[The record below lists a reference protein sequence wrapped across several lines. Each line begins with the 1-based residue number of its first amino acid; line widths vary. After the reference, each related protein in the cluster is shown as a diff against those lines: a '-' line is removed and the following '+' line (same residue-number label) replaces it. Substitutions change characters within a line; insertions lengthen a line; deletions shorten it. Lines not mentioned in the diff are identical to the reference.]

1 MVSDKPPRRSKSD
14 KSPVTID
21 LAAEDVSTIATPV
34 RSDDS
39 DAPVAAAKTDAKAA
53 GAGKPLSAK
62 DDTVTSKAETAKP
75 ADNKAAD
82 VKPAAPISPAT
93 DKADTTKA
101 AEEPKTATGGGP
113 GSSAPTS
120 SPAPTLT
127 SAATAS
133 SGSSAAASGRNDAGA
148 KTANSSATV
157 DAPKTL
163 GTNTAGASS
172 TAGTSSTAAKPDPKP
187 ATTGAGATSAGKTP
201 ARQAPATASLI
212 AAGILGGIVALAL
225 AGGMFYAGIIPG
237 ASKDETDQ
245 TAALQQQI
253 DGLSQQLA
261 SSTAA
266 IDALKT
272 AASNGNGSN
281 VDTAITERLAALES
295 RIAEA
300 GSNTAASDAL
310 TQRLAALETKVDQP
324 GREEAVA
331 KALAASALKTA
342 IDRGGPFTGEL
353 QTFSGIA
360 GNDPAVQTLEKF
372 AQSGI
377 PSASDL
383 VQKFPQTATAI
394 LNAAHQ
400 TDEQAGVGSRLLSSA
415 MQMVKVRPVGDVEG
429 DTPEAIVARM
439 EDKLRKGDLKGASS
453 EWDALPQPARDASIA
468 YKQTLD
474 ARIEVDGLVDNTL
487 NRAISGASNAG

>member
-39 DAPVAAAKTDAKAA
+39 DIPAAAAKPDAKAA
-53 GAGKPLSAK
+53 DAGKPASTT

-75 ADNKAAD
+75 ADTKATDA
-82 VKPAAPISPAT
+82 KPPAASSTAT
-93 DKADTTKA
+93 GKVEPTKA
-101 AEEPKTATGGGP
+101 AEAPKPTATSGGP
-113 GSSAPTS
+113 GSTPT
-120 SPAPTLT
+120 PAANT
-127 SAATAS
+127 S
-133 SGSSAAASGRNDAGA
+133 SGSSAAASGSNHASANTVGSSA
-148 KTANSSATV
+148 KT
-157 DAPKTL
+157 DAPKPF
-163 GTNTAGASS
+163 GTSTAGASS

-187 ATTGAGATSAGKTP
+187 ATTGTGATSATKAP
-201 ARQAPATASLI
+201 ARQAPATSSLI
-212 AAGILGGIVALAL
+212 AAGIFGGIVALAL
-225 AGGMFYAGIIPG
+225 AGSMFYAGIIPG
-237 ASKDETDQ
+237 TSSGNTTEN
-245 TAALQQQI
+245 AALQQQI
-253 DGLSQQLA
+253 DSLNQQLA

-266 IDALKT
+266 IEALKT
-272 AASNGNGSN
+272 AATAGNGGDVS
-281 VDTAITERLAALES
+281 AEIAERLAALEA

-300 GSNTAASDAL
+300 GSATATTDAL
-310 TQRLAALETKVDQP
+310 TQRLAALETKVDEP
-324 GREEAVA
+324 GRGEAVA

-353 QTFSGIA
+353 QTFAGIA
-360 GNDPAVQTLEKF
+360 GSDPAVQTLEKF
-372 AQSGI
+372 AQSGV

-394 LNAAHQ
+394 LNTAHQ
-400 TDEQAGVGSRLLSSA
+400 TDEQAGIGSRLLSSA

-439 EDKLRKGDLKGASS
+439 EDKLRKGDLKGAST
-453 EWDALPQPARDASIA
+453 EWDVLPQPAKDASIA

>member
-39 DAPVAAAKTDAKAA
+39 DVPVAAAKTDAEA
-53 GAGKPLSAK
+53 GGAEKPVSAK
-62 DDTVTSKAETAKP
+62 EDTTASKPTGT
-75 ADNKAAD
+75 KAAD
-82 VKPAAPISPAT
+82 VKPATPVSTAT
-93 DKADTTKA
+93 DKAETSKA
-101 AEEPKTATGGGP
+101 AEAARTATSGGP
-113 GSSAPTS
+113 GASAPTS
-120 SPAPTLT
+120 T
-127 SAATAS
+127 TAS
-133 SGSSAAASGRNDAGA
+133 SGSSAAAAAADNNS
-148 KTANSSATV
+148 ANSNTV
-157 DAPKTL
+157 GGSTSTGAPKTF
-163 GTNTAGASS
+163 GTSTTSASS
-172 TAGTSSTAAKPDPKP
+172 TAGTSSTTGKPDPKP
-187 ATTGAGATSAGKTP
+187 ATTGASATSATKARERQTP
-201 ARQAPATASLI
+201 AISSLI
-212 AAGILGGIVALAL
+212 AAGIFGGVVALVL
-225 AGGMFYAGIIPG
+225 AGSMFYAGVIPG
-237 ASKDETDQ
+237 ASGGNTTENT
-245 TAALQQQI
+245 ALQQQI
-253 DGLSQQLA
+253 DSLNQQLA

-266 IDALKT
+266 IEALKT
-272 AASNGNGSN
+272 TATAGNGSN
-281 VDTAITERLAALES
+281 VGAEIADRLAALET

-310 TQRLAALETKVDQP
+310 TQRLAALESKVDQP

-360 GNDPAVQTLEKF
+360 GNDPAVTVLEKF
-372 AQSGI
+372 AATGV

-383 VQKFPQTATAI
+383 VQKLPQTAQAI

-400 TDEQAGVGSRLLSSA
+400 TDEQAGIGSRLISSA
-415 MQMVKVRPVGDVEG
+415 MQMVKVRPIGDVEG

-439 EDKLRKGDLKGASS
+439 EDKLRKGDLKGAST
-453 EWDALPQPARDASIA
+453 EWDALPQPAKDASLA

>member
-39 DAPVAAAKTDAKAA
+39 DIPVAAAKTDAKAA
-53 GAGKPLSAK
+53 DAGKPVSAK
-62 DDTVTSKAETAKP
+62 EDAVTSKAEAAKP
-75 ADNKAAD
+75 ADTKAAD
-82 VKPAAPISPAT
+82 VKPAAAGSTAT
-93 DKADTTKA
+93 GKVEPTKA
-101 AEEPKTATGGGP
+101 AETPKTTTSGGP
-113 GSSAPTS
+113 STSAPTS
-120 SPAPTLT
+120 TPTP
-127 SAATAS
+127 AATAA
-133 SGSSAAASGRNDAGA
+133 SGSSHASANTVGSSA
-148 KTANSSATV
+148 KT
-157 DAPKTL
+157 DAPKTF

-187 ATTGAGATSAGKTP
+187 ATAGAGATSATKAP
-201 ARQAPATASLI
+201 ARQAPANSSLI
-212 AAGILGGIVALAL
+212 AAGIFGGIVALAL
-225 AGGMFYAGIIPG
+225 AGSMFYAGIIPG
-237 ASKDETDQ
+237 TSSGNTTEN
-245 TAALQQQI
+245 AALQQQI
-253 DGLSQQLA
+253 DGLNQQLA

-266 IDALKT
+266 IEALKT
-272 AASNGNGSN
+272 AATASNGGT
-281 VDTAITERLAALES
+281 VGTEIAERLAALEA

-310 TQRLAALETKVDQP
+310 TKRLAALETKVDQP

-360 GNDPAVQTLEKF
+360 GSDPAVQTLEKF
-372 AQSGI
+372 AQSGV

-383 VQKFPQTATAI
+383 VQKFPQTATTI

-400 TDEQAGVGSRLLSSA
+400 TDEQAGIGSRLLSSA

-439 EDKLRKGDLKGASS
+439 EDKLRKGDLKGAST
-453 EWDALPQPARDASIA
+453 EWDVLPQPAKDASIA

>member
-1 MVSDKPPRRSKSD
+1 MY
-14 KSPVTID
+14 
-21 LAAEDVSTIATPV
+21 
-34 RSDDS
+34 
-39 DAPVAAAKTDAKAA
+39 
-53 GAGKPLSAK
+53 
-62 DDTVTSKAETAKP
+62 
-75 ADNKAAD
+75 
-82 VKPAAPISPAT
+82 
-93 DKADTTKA
+93 
-101 AEEPKTATGGGP
+101 
-113 GSSAPTS
+113 
-120 SPAPTLT
+120 
-127 SAATAS
+127 
-133 SGSSAAASGRNDAGA
+133 
-148 KTANSSATV
+148 
-157 DAPKTL
+157 
-163 GTNTAGASS
+163 
-172 TAGTSSTAAKPDPKP
+172 
-187 ATTGAGATSAGKTP
+187 
-201 ARQAPATASLI
+201 
-212 AAGILGGIVALAL
+212 
-225 AGGMFYAGIIPG
+225 YAGIIPG
-237 ASKDETDQ
+237 SAGGRSDQ
-245 TAALQQQI
+245 NAALQQQI
-253 DGLSQQLA
+253 DSLTQQLA

-266 IDALKT
+266 IEALQKAT
-272 AASNGNGSN
+272 PASS
-281 VDTAITERLAALES
+281 DISAEIADRLAALET
-295 RIAEA
+295 RITEA
-300 GSNTAASDAL
+300 SNNTAASDAL

-372 AQSGI
+372 AQSGV

-439 EDKLRKGDLKGASS
+439 EDKLGKGDLRGATA
-453 EWDALPQPARDASIA
+453 EWDVLPQPAKDASIS

-474 ARIEVDGLVDNTL
+474 ARIEVDSLVDNTL

>member
-21 LAAEDVSTIATPV
+21 LAADDVSTIATPV

-39 DAPVAAAKTDAKAA
+39 DAPVNAAKKDAESVVSE
-53 GAGKPLSAK
+53 KPPVAQSASTATGPQ
-62 DDTVTSKAETAKP
+62 DTKP
-75 ADNKAAD
+75 AD
-82 VKPAAPISPAT
+82 VKPAVSVSAPRGNAESGKTPEVTKHSAASASDKTGPAT
-93 DKADTTKA
+93 
-101 AEEPKTATGGGP
+101 
-113 GSSAPTS
+113 SAPTS
-120 SPAPTLT
+120 SPSSASA
-127 SAATAS
+127 SAAS
-133 SGSSAAASGRNDAGA
+133 STGTSG
-148 KTANSSATV
+148 V
-157 DAPKTL
+157 DTPNKPF
-163 GTNTAGASS
+163 GTS
-172 TAGTSSTAAKPDPKP
+172 TAGTSAPI
-187 ATTGAGATSAGKTP
+187 AGATSASAKAGPGSTSTS
-201 ARQAPATASLI
+201 APAKEQPRQSPATSSLI
-212 AAGILGGIVALAL
+212 AAGIVGGVVALAL
-225 AGGMFYAGIIPG
+225 VGSMFYAGVIPG
-237 ASKDETDQ
+237 SSGGSSTETA
-245 TAALQQQI
+245 TLQQQI
-253 DGLSQQLA
+253 DSLNQQLA

-266 IDALKT
+266 IEALKAT
-272 AASNGNGSN
+272 AAAGNGATGGS
-281 VDTAITERLAALES
+281 TEISDRLAALEA
-295 RIAEA
+295 RITEA

-310 TQRLAALETKVDQP
+310 TQRLAALEAKVDQP

-360 GNDPAVQTLEKF
+360 GDDPAVQVLGKF
-372 AQSGI
+372 AQSGV

-383 VQKFPQTATAI
+383 VQKFPQTANAI
-394 LNAAHQ
+394 LNAANQ

-439 EDKLRKGDLKGASS
+439 EDQLRKGNLKGATS
-453 EWDALPQPARDASIA
+453 EWEALPQSAKDASVA

-487 NRAISGASNAG
+487 NRAIAGASNAG